1 MDGNP
6 IKKRKEKV
14 EDPMKKPKPAFS
26 KGTARAVLG
35 VKGDPDIAWLEMAV
49 EDLCRSRS
57 LPLQLKSN
65 DFMRLLG
72 TLFEA
77 QDGLKILEQL
87 RTDYARTHPF
97 SPRPKEADFDFLKEV
112 ESDDGDTSE
121 H

>member
-1 MDGNP
+1 
-6 IKKRKEKV
+6 
-14 EDPMKKPKPAFS
+14 MKKPKAVFS

-35 VKGDPDIAWLEMAV
+35 VKGDPDVDWLERAV

-72 TLFEA
+72 QLFEA
-77 QDGLKILEQL
+77 QDAIKILDQL
-87 RTDYARTHPF
+87 REDYMRTHPF
-97 SPRPKEADFDFLKEV
+97 STKLKETDFDFLKQV
-112 ESDDGDTSE
+112 DDDGDTSE